1 MYSIHKSHGHQ
12 LHAVRSMIPNFNAVL
27 RAPDSVCLV
36 FGTQLRSGLWAGAL
50 RGTARA
56 EHAGRGVEY

>member
-1 MYSIHKSHGHQ
+1 
-12 LHAVRSMIPNFNAVL
+12 MIPNLNAVP
-27 RAPDSVCLV
+27 RTPDSVCLV
-36 FGTQLRSGLWAGAL
+36 CGTQLRSGLWVGAL